1 MTEIDYIELNA
12 VLIEKLPKVF
22 DDLREKFIRMA
33 KHYGLPRETAEDLST
48 DTALEVYSCLRD
60 KKFVENGNGLMGYVS
75 RAFDRNCIDELR
87 RKNSKKRLK
96 FECLDDGLVD
106 PNAVD
111 PINKLVE
118 DENSEIV
125 MREISKLS
133 KNYQRVIL
141 SQLGEL
147 KEAYK
152 SGAKRAKINR
162 ARDRLRERLSRV
174 GVLEI
179 EI

>member
-1 MTEIDYIELNA
+1 MTKIGYVEINA
-12 VLIEKLPKVF
+12 GLIERLPSIFDELEEKL
-22 DDLREKFIRMA
+22 IRRA
-33 KHYGLPRETAEDLST
+33 KSYGLPWDIAEDLKA
-48 DTALEVYSCLRD
+48 DTALEVYRNLMTEN
-60 KKFVENGNGLMGYVS
+60 FVEFGSGLKGYIA

-87 RKNSKKRLK
+87 RRNSRKRLK
-96 FECLDDGLVD
+96 FECLDDDLID
-106 PNAVD
+106 TNAVE
-111 PINKLVE
+111 PISQLVE
-118 DENSEIV
+118 DENSKIV
-125 MREISKLS
+125 MQEISKLS

-162 ARDRLRERLSRV
+162 ARDKLKERLSRV